1 MNALSARRGGI
12 FTYTLNL
19 AKSID
24 DNEIDVCIGAPPHL
38 ASTIGPGSLT
48 IDVSHMGPIRRLAW
62 EQSVWRKIVKRE
74 SPDVLFSSANFALF
88 ASSVP
93 QLLLM
98 REGGLFNPY
107 YLKSVFP
114 QLGLRARMA
123 TVLRR
128 QIMLYSVRS
137 ATRVMFPSESL
148 RDWVADWE
156 PSIAE
161 TGIINHYGIDLSRF
175 TMGQDR
181 PPLDR
186 NRIKLLYVSVYYP
199 HKDPCTLSR
208 AVDALRDSGI
218 GADATIT
225 MAEQEFDLWYS
236 GRTDYEELT
245 QSEQRGRVT
254 LGSVDYDNLTEIY
267 KTSSIFCFPSLSE
280 TFGFPLV
287 EAMACGLP
295 IVAADTTI
303 NREIC
308 GPIALYHTPGDP
320 ESLAARIRELID
332 RPCLYRWLSSE
343 GRKRVEKNFDWR
355 QHLGNMVEILKEMGT
370 GRS

>member
-1 MNALSARRGGI
+1 MKLLMNALSARRGGI

-254 LGSVDYDNLTEIY
+254 LGSVDFRRSPRHSDSHWSRPWPAVSPSSRRTQQSIAKFADRSRSIIHRATPNPLPHEYANLSTGPVSTGGSAA
-267 KTSSIFCFPSLSE
+267 KAANVWKRTSTGVSISATWSKF
-280 TFGFPLV
+280 
-287 EAMACGLP
+287 
-295 IVAADTTI
+295 
-303 NREIC
+303 
-308 GPIALYHTPGDP
+308 
-320 ESLAARIRELID
+320 
-332 RPCLYRWLSSE
+332 
-343 GRKRVEKNFDWR
+343 
-355 QHLGNMVEILKEMGT
+355 
-370 GRS
+370 